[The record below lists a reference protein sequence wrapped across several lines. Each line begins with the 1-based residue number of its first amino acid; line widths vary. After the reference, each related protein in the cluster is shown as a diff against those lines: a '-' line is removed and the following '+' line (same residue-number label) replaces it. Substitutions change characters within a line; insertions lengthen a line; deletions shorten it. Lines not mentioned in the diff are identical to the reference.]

1 MSTSSNS
8 SPAPP
13 ITNASTLSGDIGG
26 GGAHV
31 SDDGSYEGFEASSN
45 HRFRTVGSGKDRNAQ
60 VNDQEYHRP
69 GPKKDRKGRE
79 EESHE
84 VYDEDYEAEDE
95 DEEEEEWET
104 WIDWSLCSKGT
115 LLGED

>member
-1 MSTSSNS
+1 MTGSS
-8 SPAPP
+8 A
-13 ITNASTLSGDIGG
+13 LSGDLGG
-26 GGAHV
+26 DGKYV
-31 SDDGSYEGFEASSN
+31 SDDSSYEGLEASSN

-60 VNDQEYHRP
+60 VNDQVYHRP
-69 GPKKDRKGRE
+69 GPD

-84 VYDEDYEAEDE
+84 EIYDEGYEAEDE
-95 DEEEEEWET
+95 DDEEEEWET